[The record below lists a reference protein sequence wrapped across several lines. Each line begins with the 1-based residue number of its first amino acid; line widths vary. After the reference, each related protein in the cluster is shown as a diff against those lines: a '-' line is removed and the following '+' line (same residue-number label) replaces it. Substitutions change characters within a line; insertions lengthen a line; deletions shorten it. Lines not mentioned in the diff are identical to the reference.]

1 MKNIRQ
7 ISEWIKKYP
16 DCTQSDSKKNDQYL
30 KIVMNAMSGGTV
42 EEQESNINKII
53 KNLAKEVVINKK
65 NT

>member
-1 MKNIRQ
+1 
-7 ISEWIKKYP
+7 
-16 DCTQSDSKKNDQYL
+16 
-30 KIVMNAMSGGTV
+30 MNAMSGGTI